1 MDGPR
6 DYYIKWSKSK
16 TNTIWYHLYIKSKIR
31 YELTYLLKE
40 EKKKNR
46 LTDIENRSMVTKGER
61 GYGKDKLVDSD
72 LHIQTTIYKIDKQ

>member
-1 MDGPR
+1 MIIIHILNLKYDTNELI
-6 DYYIKWSKSK
+6 YK
-16 TNTIWYHLYIKSKIR
+16 T
-31 YELTYLLKE
+31 
-40 EKKKNR
+40 NR